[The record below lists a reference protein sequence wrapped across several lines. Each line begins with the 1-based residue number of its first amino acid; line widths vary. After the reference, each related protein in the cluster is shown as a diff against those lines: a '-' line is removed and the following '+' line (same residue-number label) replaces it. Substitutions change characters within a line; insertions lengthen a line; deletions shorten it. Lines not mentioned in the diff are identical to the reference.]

1 MSQPEDG
8 DVTGQEDNRPNE
20 EGHGAS
26 GRTLL
31 IVDDDTDFA
40 ASLAGLLQL
49 EGYRVFQAHDGETAL
64 GQIDRQS
71 VSVALVDVRLGTG
84 DGIDVVRALRKKD
97 PDLVCVMITAYASV
111 ETAVEAL
118 QAGAYDYLMK
128 PFHCEDLL
136 ATLNRCFERI
146 QLLKDKA
153 LAAARLS
160 QKQRME
166 AMGQLTSGIAHDFNN
181 ILAVQ
186 LSNLRLLEERV
197 RHQPELAELVA
208 DALAATRSGSDLTT
222 RLLGFGTAPSE
233 NIGLVRLDEELPAL
247 IRMLERTLG
256 DTLVIRLRMEDGL
269 SPVELLPG
277 RLETSLLNLALNAR
291 DAMPA
296 GGTLDFEARNVR
308 LGLDGHHDP
317 TDLVPGDYVVISV
330 ADNGAGMSPAVRA
343 RALDPLFTTKPPGE
357 GCGLGLPMV
366 DNFVRGSGGRLAID
380 SAPGHGT
387 RISLYLPRAVQCPSG
402 GANM

>member
-8 DVTGQEDNRPNE
+8 NMTGQEDNRPSE
-20 EGHGAS
+20 EGHGAG

-49 EGYRVFQAHDGETAL
+49 EDYRVFQAHDGETAL
-64 GQIDRQS
+64 GLIDRQS

-84 DGIDVVRALRKKD
+84 DGIEVVRALRKKD

-181 ILAVQ
+181 ILSVQ

-222 RLLGFGTAPSE
+222 RLLGFGAAPSE

-256 DTLVIRLRMEDGL
+256 NALVIRLRMEDGL

-291 DAMPA
+291 DAMPT

-308 LGLDGHHDP
+308 LGLDGHHGP
-317 TDLVPGDYVVISV
+317 TDLIPGDYVVISV
-330 ADNGAGMSPAVRA
+330 ADSGEGMSPAVRA

-366 DNFVRGSGGRLAID
+366 ENFVRGSGGRLAID
-380 SAPGHGT
+380 SAPGRGT
-387 RISLYLPRAVQCPSG
+387 RISLYLPRAVQWPSG